1 MADHYNGFVFI
12 CLRNKV
18 DNEVCYYIFN
28 INVVLSENKWRSYDV
43 IKTIIICLGNN
54 VGNNLII
61 IITRLAP
68 TCHWRS
74 TETASPTALSFSTF
88 LFESSS
94 VDPTPSSSL
103 KIFKTTKSSP
113 SNIFVLFVIFSVVQL
128 ATLLR
133 KKSRYIYAFSISFL
147 DWTKSQE

>member
-1 MADHYNGFVFI
+1 MKSATTNLTSMLFLQV
-12 CLRNKV
+12 
-18 DNEVCYYIFN
+18 
-28 INVVLSENKWRSYDV
+28 RSYDV

-74 TETASPTALSFSTF
+74 TEAASPTASSFSTF

-113 SNIFVLFVIFSVVQL
+113 SNFCPVRNFFRCSTGYTLKEKIPLHICFFYQLFRLNQISRIIL
-128 ATLLR
+128 AN
-133 KKSRYIYAFSISFL
+133 FP
-147 DWTKSQE
+147 